1 MAFSIALALMTLP
14 PQYQSKSASDN
25 HLIKIITCHNF
36 GLGVPRQCGTVL
48 TFKKAIWLLR
58 FTFPSPGSDETRSEI
73 GQQSG
78 MGANAEGRIGNSV
91 LHQPFIEFR
100 RPLQAEDLAD
110 IERVV
115 EGGRLVV
122 QHHVIGPGNPHDEGD
137 AGRCEQRQEIV
148 YVVLIGLGV
157 IGVTDIDTERQAEQL
172 AAEMILQPRAD
183 DLLAVKKIFRPDET
197 DDAVDQKRIEG
208 ARHRVSARL
217 AGLLIDSMMRIGRQ
231 RGPLSGLEIHDVVA
245 DRAAPERP
253 ASLMRLAQKCEI
265 HAETAIGGLRSRDRL

>member
-48 TFKKAIWLLR
+48 TFKNGCYGSPFR
-58 FTFPSPGSDETRSEI
+58 SPGSDETRSEI

-100 RPLQAEDLAD
+100 RPFQAEDLAD

-115 EGGRLVV
+115 E
-122 QHHVIGPGNPHDEGD
+122 
-137 AGRCEQRQEIV
+137 
-148 YVVLIGLGV
+148 
-157 IGVTDIDTERQAEQL
+157 
-172 AAEMILQPRAD
+172 
-183 DLLAVKKIFRPDET
+183 
-197 DDAVDQKRIEG
+197 
-208 ARHRVSARL
+208 
-217 AGLLIDSMMRIGRQ
+217 
-231 RGPLSGLEIHDVVA
+231 
-245 DRAAPERP
+245 
-253 ASLMRLAQKCEI
+253 
-265 HAETAIGGLRSRDRL
+265 